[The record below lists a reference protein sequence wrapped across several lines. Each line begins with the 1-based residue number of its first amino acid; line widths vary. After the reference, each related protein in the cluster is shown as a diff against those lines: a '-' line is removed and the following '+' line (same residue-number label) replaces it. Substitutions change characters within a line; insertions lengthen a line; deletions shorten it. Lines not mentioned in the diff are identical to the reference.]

1 MITITPIL
9 KKNNI
14 EYINESSIFLDLAN
28 IDDLYYHFEIYFDF
42 NPELMIND
50 NILNV
55 DFELLDNSLL
65 PNQEFINKKLL
76 EANLPLMDDNNLSY
90 LQKQKEVIEF
100 KTNLFNN
107 SILLN
112 KTFNITKF
120 IDNNNKK
127 KGLILKKILKVKN
140 SNELKSYRSLY
151 LNSQNEL
158 ELSAFKDSIEYDFL
172 LSKKEINT
180 KFVTF
185 KDSFK
190 IQKSVFNSELITYYL
205 TLSSPN
211 KASKIFEKSLNIS
224 DIQNFLLSKKE
235 VEFKVKKQ
243 KNLNSIIVRSDTNL
257 NNVKIYKK
265 SLIKND
271 SKRLIYQSLKNE
283 NKIIFNDKNEL
294 ENVVYRLEFDNQ
306 ISFNVKEFVINEIKN
321 DYNCIVSCHNLYEAI
336 VINVNITNNTENDF
350 FILKKR
356 NLSKKQ
362 VDYSNI
368 GSIYKNS
375 FSIIDK
381 NVIYNDIYEYSL
393 YHDSDY
399 KKEITNFI
407 IERNNVK
414 FKSEQFNVIKSI
426 GEDDIQFKISFLNSN
441 NNFLEILKTFD
452 LYDQYSQEL
461 KTNNNNIKDLF
472 YYKVDRLNKSTGE
485 FVNLGWV
492 TEDFSDKNSSK
503 LLNINSANNVDS
515 YSYIITAYNVISSM
529 FLNEEIQT
537 LKDKGREYL
546 FDKNKWYQPLIINKS
561 ISTTS
566 NARLSLY
573 GKKDYEFGMTSESI
587 IIDVVHSNET
597 NLKNKNQVF
606 DLSISRKYKNYIILE
621 WNIDSTNLIDHILI
635 TKINDNSYEELVDKV
650 SAKTGKNIY
659 FYKIDSNDLK
669 LQFNIIPISNEL
681 SFNKRYNFKVI
692 EV

>member
-1 MITITPIL
+1 MITAIL

-14 EYINESSIFLDLAN
+14 EYINESSIFLDLVN
-28 IDDLYYHFEIYFDF
+28 VDDLYYHFEIYFDF

-65 PNQEFINKKLL
+65 PSQEFINKKLL
-76 EANLPLMDDNNLSY
+76 EANLPLEDNNDLLY
-90 LQKQKEVIEF
+90 LKKQNEVIEF
-100 KTNLFNN
+100 KTDLFNKTV
-107 SILLN
+107 ILN
-112 KTFNITKF
+112 KTFNITKS

-127 KGLILKKILKVKN
+127 NGSTLKKILKVKN
-140 SNELKSYRSLY
+140 NTELKSYRNLY
-151 LNSQNEL
+151 LNSQNEVD
-158 ELSAFKDSIEYDFL
+158 LSTFKDSIEYDFL
-172 LSKKEINT
+172 LTKKEINT
-180 KFVTF
+180 NFITF

-190 IQKSVFNSELITYYL
+190 IQKNKFNSELITYYL
-205 TLSSPN
+205 TLKSPN
-211 KASKIFEKSLNIS
+211 NASKIFEKSLNIS
-224 DIQNFLLSKKE
+224 DIQKFLLSRKE

-265 SLIKND
+265 SLIRND
-271 SKRLIYQSLKNE
+271 SKRLIYQSLKDE

-321 DYNCIVSCHNLYEAI
+321 DYNCIISCHNLYEAI
-336 VINVNITNNTENDF
+336 MINVNIVNNTENDF

-381 NVIYNDIYEYSL
+381 NVIINDIYEYSL
-393 YHDSDY
+393 YHNSDY
-399 KKEITNFI
+399 KKEIANFT

-414 FKSEQFNVIKSI
+414 FKSEEFNVNKSI
-426 GEDDIQFKISFLNSN
+426 GDDIQFKISFLNSN
-441 NNFLEILKTFD
+441 NSFLEILKSFD

-461 KTNNNNIKDLF
+461 KSNNNNIKDLF

-503 LLNINSANNVDS
+503 LLNINPANNVDS

-566 NARLSLY
+566 SARLSLY

-587 IIDVVHSNET
+587 IIDASYSNET

-621 WNIDSTNLIDHILI
+621 WNINSINLIDHILI
-635 TKINDNSYEELVDKV
+635 TKINDNSYEELVDKISV
-650 SAKTGKNIY
+650 KTGKNIY

-669 LQFNIIPISNEL
+669 LQFNIIPVSNEL

-692 EV
+692 EI

>member
-1 MITITPIL
+1 MITAIL

-14 EYINESSIFLDLAN
+14 EYINESSIFLDLVN
-28 IDDLYYHFEIYFDF
+28 VDDLYYHFEIYFDF

-65 PNQEFINKKLL
+65 PSQEFINKKLL
-76 EANLPLMDDNNLSY
+76 EANLPLEDNNDLLY
-90 LQKQKEVIEF
+90 LKKQNEVIEF
-100 KTNLFNN
+100 KTDLFNKAV
-107 SILLN
+107 ILN
-112 KTFNITKF
+112 KTFNITKS

-127 KGLILKKILKVKN
+127 NGSTLKKILKVKN
-140 SNELKSYRSLY
+140 NTELKSYRNLY
-151 LNSQNEL
+151 LNSQNEVD
-158 ELSAFKDSIEYDFL
+158 LSTFKDSIEYDFL
-172 LSKKEINT
+172 LTKKEINT
-180 KFVTF
+180 NFITF

-190 IQKSVFNSELITYYL
+190 IQKNKFNSELITYYL
-205 TLSSPN
+205 ILKSPN
-211 KASKIFEKSLNIS
+211 NASKIFEKSLNIS
-224 DIQNFLLSKKE
+224 DIQKFLLSRKE

-265 SLIKND
+265 SLIRND
-271 SKRLIYQSLKNE
+271 SKRLIYQSLKDE

-321 DYNCIVSCHNLYEAI
+321 DYNCIISCHNLYEAI
-336 VINVNITNNTENDF
+336 MINVNIVNNTENDF

-381 NVIYNDIYEYSL
+381 NVVINDIYEYSL
-393 YHDSDY
+393 YHNSDY
-399 KKEITNFI
+399 KKEIANFT

-414 FKSEQFNVIKSI
+414 FKSEEFNVNKSI
-426 GEDDIQFKISFLNSN
+426 GDDIQFKISFLNSN
-441 NNFLEILKTFD
+441 NSFLEILKSFD

-461 KTNNNNIKDLF
+461 KSNNNNNIKDLF

-503 LLNINSANNVDS
+503 LLNINPANNVDS

-587 IIDVVHSNET
+587 IIDASYSNET

-621 WNIDSTNLIDHILI
+621 WNINSINLIDHILI

-650 SAKTGKNIY
+650 SVKTGKNIY

-692 EV
+692 EI

>member
-1 MITITPIL
+1 MITPIL
-9 KKNNI
+9 KKNNV
-14 EYINESSIFLDLAN
+14 EYINESSIFLDLIN
-28 IDDLYYHFEIYFDF
+28 VDDLYYHFEIYFDF

-65 PNQEFINKKLL
+65 PSQEFINKKLL
-76 EANLPLMDDNNLSY
+76 QANLPLEDNNDLLY
-90 LQKQKEVIEF
+90 LKKEKEVIEF
-100 KTNLFNN
+100 KTNLFNE
-107 SILLN
+107 SVILN
-112 KTFNITKF
+112 KTFNITKS

-127 KGLILKKILKVKN
+127 NGSILKKILKVKN
-140 SNELKSYRSLY
+140 SNELKSYRNLY
-151 LNSQNEL
+151 LNSQNEI
-158 ELSAFKDSIEYDFL
+158 ELSSFKDSIEYDFL
-172 LSKKEINT
+172 LTKKEINT
-180 KFVTF
+180 KFLTF

-190 IQKSVFNSELITYYL
+190 IQKNKFNSELITYYL
-205 TLSSPN
+205 ILNSSN
-211 KASKIFEKSLNIS
+211 NASKIFEKSLNIS
-224 DIQNFLLSKKE
+224 DIQKFLLLKKDI

-271 SKRLIYQSLKNE
+271 SKRLIYQSTKDE
-283 NKIIFNDKNEL
+283 NKIIFNDKSEL
-294 ENVVYRLEFDNQ
+294 ENVIYRLEFDNQ
-306 ISFNVKEFVINEIKN
+306 ISFNIKEFVINEIKN
-321 DYNCIVSCHNLYEAI
+321 DYNCIISCHNLYESI
-336 VINVNITNNTENDF
+336 MINVNIINNTENDF

-362 VDYSNI
+362 IDYSNV

-375 FSIIDK
+375 FSIID
-381 NVIYNDIYEYSL
+381 NDVVVNDIYEYSL
-393 YHDSDY
+393 YHNSDY
-399 KKEITNFI
+399 KKEIGNFV

-414 FKSEQFNVIKSI
+414 FKGEDFSVSKLI
-426 GEDDIQFKISFLNSN
+426 GDDIQFKISYLNSN
-441 NNFLEILKTFD
+441 NNFLEILKNFD

-461 KTNNNNIKDLF
+461 KTNNNKIKDLF
-472 YYKVDRLNKSTGE
+472 YYKIDRLNKSTGE

-492 TEDFSDKNSSK
+492 TEDFSDKNASK
-503 LLNINSANNVDS
+503 LLNINPANNTDS
-515 YSYIITAYNVISSM
+515 YNYIITAYNVISSM
-529 FLNEEIQT
+529 FLNEEIQVLT
-537 LKDKGREYL
+537 DKGRKFL
-546 FDKNKWYQPLIINKS
+546 FDKNKWYQPLIIDKS
-561 ISTTS
+561 ISTTT
-566 NARLSLY
+566 NTRLKLY

-587 IIDVVHSNET
+587 IIDASYFNEV
-597 NLKNKNQVF
+597 NLKNKKQVF

-650 SAKTGKNIY
+650 SVRTGKNIY

>member
-1 MITITPIL
+1 MITAIL

-14 EYINESSIFLDLAN
+14 EYINESSIFLDLVN
-28 IDDLYYHFEIYFDF
+28 VDDLYYHYEIYFDF

-65 PNQEFINKKLL
+65 PSQEFINKKLL
-76 EANLPLMDDNNLSY
+76 EANLPLEDNNDLLY
-90 LQKQKEVIEF
+90 LKKQNEVIEF
-100 KTNLFNN
+100 KTDLFNKAV
-107 SILLN
+107 ILN
-112 KTFNITKF
+112 KTFNITKS

-127 KGLILKKILKVKN
+127 NGSTLKKILKVKN
-140 SNELKSYRSLY
+140 NTELKSYRNLY
-151 LNSQNEL
+151 LNSQNEVD
-158 ELSAFKDSIEYDFL
+158 LSTFKDSIEYDFL
-172 LSKKEINT
+172 LTKKEINT
-180 KFVTF
+180 NFITF

-190 IQKSVFNSELITYYL
+190 IQKNKFNSELITYYL
-205 TLSSPN
+205 ILKSPN
-211 KASKIFEKSLNIS
+211 NASKIFEKSLNIS
-224 DIQNFLLSKKE
+224 DIQKFLLSRKE

-265 SLIKND
+265 SLIRND
-271 SKRLIYQSLKNE
+271 SKRLIYQSLKDE

-321 DYNCIVSCHNLYEAI
+321 DYNCIISCHNLYEAI
-336 VINVNITNNTENDF
+336 MINVNIVNNTENDF

-381 NVIYNDIYEYSL
+381 NVVINDIYEYSL
-393 YHDSDY
+393 YHNSDY
-399 KKEITNFI
+399 KKEIANFT

-414 FKSEQFNVIKSI
+414 FKSEEFNVNKSI
-426 GEDDIQFKISFLNSN
+426 GDDIQFKISFLNSN
-441 NNFLEILKTFD
+441 NSFLEILKSFD

-461 KTNNNNIKDLF
+461 KSNNNNNIKDLF

-503 LLNINSANNVDS
+503 LLNINPANNVDS

-587 IIDVVHSNET
+587 IIDASYSNET

-606 DLSISRKYKNYIILE
+606 YL
-621 WNIDSTNLIDHILI
+621 
-635 TKINDNSYEELVDKV
+635 
-650 SAKTGKNIY
+650 
-659 FYKIDSNDLK
+659 
-669 LQFNIIPISNEL
+669 
-681 SFNKRYNFKVI
+681 
-692 EV
+692 